1 MRVNTAS
8 SDTPV
13 VLLHRADDVDYHHAQ
28 SWQFET
34 VDRLRAARDESP
46 SIDPSDAHEPLEVLA
61 LIQHRPVF
69 TIGAGANG
77 ANVITP
83 LADLGT
89 RGAEVISVDR
99 GGDVTFHGPGQ
110 LVAYPILDLHA
121 RAIRPVDYVRL
132 LEQTVIDTLSTF
144 NLAAQRIRGRPGVWV
159 NGAKVAAVGV
169 RVQRGISRHG
179 LALNIDPDLTWF
191 DAIIPCGIADAEVT
205 SLAQLLDVAPHF
217 EAVVTAY
224 RTAFERRFTSHLVEV
239 SDTPLALPVPSPAT
253 TNITPGTA

>member
-1 MRVNTAS
+1 MSVNPAS
-8 SDTPV
+8 ADAPTV
-13 VLLHRADDVDYHHAQ
+13 FLHRADDVDYQHAQ
-28 SWQFET
+28 SWQLET
-34 VDRLRAARDESP
+34 ASRLLAARATPEASQ
-46 SIDPSDAHEPLEVLA
+46 PLEALA

-69 TIGAGANG
+69 TLGAAANG
-77 ANVITP
+77 ANVIIP
-83 LADLGT
+83 LADLAA
-89 RGAEVISVDR
+89 RGADVIPVDR

-132 LEQTVIDTLSTF
+132 LEQTVIDTLATF
-144 NLAAQRIRGRPGVWV
+144 NLAAERIRGRPGVWV

-179 LALNIDPDLTWF
+179 LALNVDPDLTWF

-205 SLAQLLDVAPHF
+205 SMSRLLDVTPPF

-224 RTAFERRFTSHLVEV
+224 RAAFEHRFASRLIEV
-239 SDTPLALPVPSPAT
+239 SATPLALPVPSPAT
-253 TNITPGTA
+253 TNLAAVTA

>member
-1 MRVNTAS
+1 MIAPPALADARTVA
-8 SDTPV
+8 
-13 VLLHRADDVDYHHAQ
+13 LHRVDDVDYQHAQ
-28 SWQFET
+28 SWQLET
-34 VDRLRAARDESP
+34 ATKLQDARLHAACDESAAGYP
-46 SIDPSDAHEPLEVLA
+46 VEAGETLA

-69 TIGAGANG
+69 T
-77 ANVITP
+77 
-83 LADLGT
+83 LGT
-89 RGAEVISVDR
+89 AANASNVLTPIAELAARGAEVIPVDR

-132 LEQTVIDTLSTF
+132 LEQTVIDTLATF
-144 NLAAQRIRGRPGVWV
+144 NLAAERIRGRPGVWV

-179 LALNIDPDLTWF
+179 VALNVDTDLTWF

-205 SLAQLLDVAPHF
+205 SMSRLLPAAPPF

-224 RTAFERRFTSHLVEV
+224 RAAFEHRFASHLVEV
-239 SDTPLALPVPSPAT
+239 DDTPFALRVPTSLEAV
-253 TNITPGTA
+253 TA